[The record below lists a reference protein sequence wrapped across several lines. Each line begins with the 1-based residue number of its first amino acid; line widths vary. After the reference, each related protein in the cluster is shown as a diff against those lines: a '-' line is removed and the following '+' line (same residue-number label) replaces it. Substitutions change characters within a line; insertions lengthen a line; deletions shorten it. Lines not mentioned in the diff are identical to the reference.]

1 MLRNDDAAFS
11 SSYCSYLL
19 YIFFQV
25 GKIKVTAKQGLK
37 ILMTKGMR
45 KVRQGVDIFDKRI
58 LDSCSSQT
66 LLQNMASSTAI
77 FSSQSAEYKPVSQCM
92 VHRLSGFYFLC
103 FHYSCVWQEGRG
115 RDAWRHLSFSALL
128 FSFFPRKDVLMGL
141 ILHRVMFSRKE
152 LERVVLESDCSELP

>member
-19 YIFFQV
+19 YIFSQV
-25 GKIKVTAKQGLK
+25 GKIKVTDKQGLK
-37 ILMTKGMR
+37 MR

-66 LLQNMASSTAI
+66 FLQNMASSTAI
-77 FSSQSAEYKPVSQCM
+77 FSSQPAEYTPVSQCM

-103 FHYSCVWQEGRG
+103 FHYSCFWQEGRG
-115 RDAWRHLSFSALL
+115 REAWRHLSFSALL
-128 FSFFPRKDVLMGL
+128 FSFFPRKDVLMGS
-141 ILHRVMFSRKE
+141 VQPQE
-152 LERVVLESDCSELP
+152 TGESCIRT